1 MSESIFVYSRLRSVS
16 NEVEVKPPG
25 AVTVK
30 NVAFTMN
37 GVFNEDA
44 KQADVYD
51 QAAAPLVER
60 VLAGFNSTMLAYGQT
75 GSGKTYTMLGSEEAK
90 ANLDKELGE
99 EHGIIPRASKQL
111 FAGLRDGQTVQ
122 VSYVEVYNDSIND
135 MLNPSYGKEKG
146 MNLPLREVNMQ
157 AGGKACVPDGLTRS
171 PAKDSAD
178 VMRLIAKGDNNRV
191 VAAMQMNPRSSRGH
205 GIVALH
211 VVDREGE
218 PYGRLTL
225 CDLAG
230 MESSKKSAAVDAG
243 PSSLAIRKEEAKRI
257 NISLLALSS
266 VVSVLASKGASRVP
280 YRDSKLTRI
289 LQDSLGG
296 NCQCAIV
303 VTVRC
308 EKENLEEAINTLRFA
323 QRAAAIKVQIV
334 SNAEARANARPKAA
348 KLAEE
353 LEAARS
359 VMANFEDQLAS
370 AEGAKAQLL
379 AEVQTLM
386 DEMQLLQRD
395 NARRETE
402 AAKLQQQ
409 NHLAEDSKKKE
420 KNDPLGRVKMEAVAD
435 FEPEDAKETSMF
447 GGDIVEVF
455 TKKPAPAGWWYAD
468 NGGKIGLVP
477 QSFLVELEG
486 DADIAE
492 VVWLRTRVY
501 ELEEE
506 NRVLRQRDLM
516 HKMAAL
522 SSRTGGEAEDGP
534 KMQLTEGFQMDQLE
548 VFAPIQEAASPAKQ
562 SQSEPEPAAPPRV
575 KKAKSR
581 LGSALLFSRG
591 GSARNVRAGK

>member
-1 MSESIFVYSRLRSVS
+1 MARDSE
-16 NEVEVKPPG
+16 P
-25 AVTVK
+25 
-30 NVAFTMN
+30 
-37 GVFNEDA
+37 
-44 KQADVYD
+44 
-51 QAAAPLVER
+51 
-60 VLAGFNSTMLAYGQT
+60 
-75 GSGKTYTMLGSEEAK
+75 
-90 ANLDKELGE
+90 
-99 EHGIIPRASKQL
+99 H
-111 FAGLRDGQTVQ
+111 
-122 VSYVEVYNDSIND
+122 
-135 MLNPSYGKEKG
+135 
-146 MNLPLREVNMQ
+146 Q
-157 AGGKACVPDGLTRS
+157 AGHDHKLDGEFRHHL
-171 PAKDSAD
+171 
-178 VMRLIAKGDNNRV
+178 
-191 VAAMQMNPRSSRGH
+191 
-205 GIVALH
+205 
-211 VVDREGE
+211 
-218 PYGRLTL
+218 LTL
-225 CDLAG
+225 LH
-230 MESSKKSAAVDAG
+230 
-243 PSSLAIRKEEAKRI
+243 RH
-257 NISLLALSS
+257 
-266 VVSVLASKGASRVP
+266 VSHR
-280 YRDSKLTRI
+280 
-289 LQDSLGG
+289 
-296 NCQCAIV
+296 
-303 VTVRC
+303 
-308 EKENLEEAINTLRFA
+308 
-323 QRAAAIKVQIV
+323 
-334 SNAEARANARPKAA
+334 
-348 KLAEE
+348 
-353 LEAARS
+353 
-359 VMANFEDQLAS
+359 
-370 AEGAKAQLL
+370 
-379 AEVQTLM
+379 
-386 DEMQLLQRD
+386 QLLQRD